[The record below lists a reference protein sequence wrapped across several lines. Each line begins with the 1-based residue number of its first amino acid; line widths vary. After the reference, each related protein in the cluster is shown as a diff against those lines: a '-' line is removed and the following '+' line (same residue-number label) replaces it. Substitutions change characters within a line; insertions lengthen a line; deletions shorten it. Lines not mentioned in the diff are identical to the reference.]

1 MKLIP
6 SLRKSMLLFAI
17 IILSDLVT
25 LPLNLHENYGQ
36 LLGPNSKYRGH
47 DSHIPKYISADC
59 LNDFFVKI
67 SHW

>member
-17 IILSDLVT
+17 INLGDLVT

-36 LLGPNSKYRGH
+36 LLILNIE
-47 DSHIPKYISADC
+47 DTTLIS
-59 LNDFFVKI
+59 LSTFQLIV
-67 SHW
+67 